1 MTILKLT
8 VDDMEAVVNQLE
20 AGRTP
25 EQVATDLGISVEM
38 VTCAVRKWPTV
49 QRRNRWPWGSF

>member
-8 VDDMEAVVNQLE
+8 VDDIEAVVNQLE

-25 EQVATDLGISVEM
+25 EQVAHDLDISVEM
-38 VTCAVRKWPTV
+38 VTCAVRKWPSL
-49 QRRNRWPWGSF
+49 RRNWAWIAL